1 MKIYNLKR
9 KIYKSNN
16 LTFYCRKL
24 STDKEEKSWLKA
36 NRRQELMK
44 MRADISDT
52 EKNKTVEKVT

>member
-16 LTFYCRKL
+16 LTFYLRKL

-52 EKNKTVEKVT
+52 EKNKTVEEVT